1 MAVAGAHLD
10 ILGPEGRTRLGRPLY
25 SYCFL
30 TEKPNQCLVVR
41 WNFRK
46 QVKSVFSFGCLQL
59 RINRVRLIFST
70 KTSWKG
76 FTKRQF
82 MPHCP
87 GYHSTWHAQTHTHA
101 RPRAQGDTNSHASGM
116 AVDRPSHW
124 QMDGVNIII
133 KHLGRRFLFTAWLLG
148 SDISWSLP
156 PSSLIPSLSLTVPLS
171 LSHTHHSYA
180 LSLW

>member
-30 TEKPNQCLVVR
+30 TLKNQISVWWYAEILENR
-41 WNFRK
+41 WN
-46 QVKSVFSFGCLQL
+46 QFSHLGVCSWE
-59 RINRVRLIFST
+59 VRLIFST

>member
-30 TEKPNQCLVVR
+30 TLKNQISVWWYAEILENR
-41 WNFRK
+41 WNQFSHLGVCSWELIEWDWFSALKHPGRDSQSVNSCLIV
-46 QVKSVFSFGCLQL
+46 QVITA
-59 RINRVRLIFST
+59 RD
-70 KTSWKG
+70 
-76 FTKRQF
+76 
-82 MPHCP
+82 
-87 GYHSTWHAQTHTHA
+87 THRHTRTHA
-101 RPRAQGDTNSHASGM
+101 HALKETNSHASGM